1 MPRISF
7 VACALAV
14 ALVAGACDGRT
25 GSSTTR
31 PSTTSVPTST
41 SASARPA
48 TTAPGPAPTQT
59 TVDDTVAAAIR
70 AKIDDL
76 ILKAQQIRGLA
87 FLEPV
92 EVILLDDADYQVR
105 IIELLAEELTEEEVD
120 AQTAIFRLLGVIGPE
135 ADLRDTYDT
144 LFSTGTGGFYDPDT
158 NELVVRVDGEELGP
172 QSASVV
178 VHELTHA
185 LQDQHFGLLDSSEDL
200 EGDLAYVATAVIEG
214 DALLRELTYIEN
226 LETSERLA
234 WAAEYS
240 ASLAE
245 VEAIQADLPGYL
257 VSSLQAPY
265 LDGFFFHQRV
275 GLDRV
280 DDLFDDLPES
290 SEQILDYDKY
300 LDDEQPLPVDLPELE
315 LDGYE
320 TYLDSSM
327 GQKDLE
333 LLLSEVIGQ
342 KQAEVA
348 AAGWGG
354 DRIRIYNR
362 GRDDAVFVLAYRG
375 DSTADAAELVAA
387 FREYQEAMVPS
398 DSFSLIESDGAE
410 VLVVFASDN
419 TLNSQLRTAFSG

>member
-1 MPRISF
+1 
-7 VACALAV
+7 
-14 ALVAGACDGRT
+14 
-25 GSSTTR
+25 
-31 PSTTSVPTST
+31 
-41 SASARPA
+41 
-48 TTAPGPAPTQT
+48 
-59 TVDDTVAAAIR
+59 
-70 AKIDDL
+70 
-76 ILKAQQIRGLA
+76 
-87 FLEPV
+87 
-92 EVILLDDADYQVR
+92 
-105 IIELLAEELTEEEVD
+105 
-120 AQTAIFRLLGVIGPE
+120 
-135 ADLRDTYDT
+135 
-144 LFSTGTGGFYDPDT
+144 
-158 NELVVRVDGEELGP
+158 
-172 QSASVV
+172 
-178 VHELTHA
+178 
-185 LQDQHFGLLDSSEDL
+185 
-200 EGDLAYVATAVIEG
+200 
-214 DALLRELTYIEN
+214 
-226 LETSERLA
+226 A

-240 ASLAE
+240 SSLAE
-245 VEAIQADLPGYL
+245 VEAIQSDLPGYL

-265 LDGFFFHQRV
+265 LDGFYFHLEV

-300 LDDEQPLPVDLPELE
+300 LGDEQPLPVDLPELE

-354 DRIRIYNR
+354 DRLRIYNR

-398 DSFSLIESDGAE
+398 SSFSLIESDGAE

-419 TLNSQLRTAFSG
+419 TLNSQLRAAFNL